1 MIYVHDDFDTR
12 YKFLVDYGSNYLVLS
27 KDSYSN
33 GSSGDPDE
41 LPCKLIYFSP
51 SFSELDF
58 TYSTTDSTSYSD
70 VSDFFTSNIY
80 YAADFPIIL
89 VCSFLLLTS
98 LTFIFNGFTR
108 IVQKGGIVFPK

>member
-12 YKFLVDYGSNYLVLS
+12 YKFLVDYGSNFLVLS
-27 KDSYSN
+27 SDRYSN

-41 LPCKLIYFSP
+41 LPCKLVYFTP

-58 TYSTTDSTSYSD
+58 TFYSYESCSYTD
-70 VSDFFTSNIY
+70 VSEYFTSDIY
-80 YAADFPIIL
+80 YASDFPIIL
-89 VCSFLLLTS
+89 VCSFLLLAS

-108 IVQKGGIVFPK
+108 IIQKGRYCYS